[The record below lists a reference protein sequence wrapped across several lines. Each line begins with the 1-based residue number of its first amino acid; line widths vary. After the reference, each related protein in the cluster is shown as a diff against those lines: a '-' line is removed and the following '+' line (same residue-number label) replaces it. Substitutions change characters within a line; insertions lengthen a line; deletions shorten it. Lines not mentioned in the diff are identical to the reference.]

1 MKSDHPIR
9 AEDIET
15 NVKISQEFRIFIDH
29 NAKEFSF
36 DSLSSSIGCKDLI
49 EATMRAHAALNK
61 SSYLCV
67 DDLIFIKRI
76 QPYLKN
82 PFSPYE
88 GTIVRLSAQGLNPRE
103 ICRILGKSNYERQ
116 VWRVRRKAEL
126 RGILPPLNSHPEGVD
141 IEYSR
146 KER

>member
-1 MKSDHPIR
+1 MGNIKGGLDDMNSDHPIK

-15 NVKISQEFRIFIDH
+15 NVKISLDYRIFIDH
-29 NAKEFSF
+29 LAKEFSY
-36 DSLSSSIGCKDLI
+36 DSLNSPISCKDLI

-61 SSYLCV
+61 RSYVCV

-82 PFSPYE
+82 PFSRYE
-88 GTIVRLSAQGLNPRE
+88 GTIVRLSAQGLSPRE
-103 ICRILGKSNYERQ
+103 ICRILGKGNYEQQ

-126 RGILPPLNSHPEGVD
+126 RGILPPSE
-141 IEYSR
+141 
-146 KER
+146 